1 MKSKKERLD
10 EVMQSL
16 NKLHE
21 IGIDMNHTSIIEFKK
36 ICNEF
41 VTEEVN
47 ASGTLPLWEYHH
59 NLEYKFSLKVPS
71 VVKMTHLKN
80 TNYDNKTES

>member
-21 IGIDMNHTSIIEFKK
+21 IGIDMNHTSVIEFKK

-47 ASGTLPLWEYHH
+47 ASGTLPLNEYDHK
-59 NLEYKFSLKVPS
+59 LEYKFSLKVPS

-80 TNYDNKTES
+80 TSDLNKADS

>member
-1 MKSKKERLD
+1 MKTKEERLK
-10 EVMQSL
+10 EVMESL

-21 IGIDMNHTSIIEFKK
+21 IGINMNHTSIIEFKK

-41 VTEEVN
+41 VADEVN
-47 ASGTLPLWEYHH
+47 ASGTLPLHEYHH
-59 NLEYKFSLKVPS
+59 NLEYKLSLKIPS

-80 TNYDNKTES
+80 TKNEQ

>member
-1 MKSKKERLD
+1 MKSKRERLD

-41 VTEEVN
+41 VTDEVN
-47 ASGTLPLWEYHH
+47 ASGILPLHEYDH
-59 NLEYKFSLKVPS
+59 NLEYQLSLKVAS
-71 VVKMTHLKN
+71 VVKMTHLKKKN
-80 TNYDNKTES
+80 D